1 MSAGSPKLRLG
12 TRGSTLALR
21 QAHLVLEALAR
32 VGHSEAEIVVVR
44 TAGDDI
50 AAGPRWRDDTPGLF
64 TTEIEQALDRRDVDV
79 AVHSLKD
86 LPTVVWSG
94 TVIAAVLERAS
105 PSDAL
110 VSVAHRP
117 LRALPPGARV
127 GTSSLRRRAQLLAAR
142 PDLVVEDL
150 RGNVPTRLSR
160 VAPGDLAAVV
170 LAVAGLERL
179 ERRDAI
185 SEVLPLDTFVPAP
198 GQGAIA
204 VQVREHDA
212 EIVRLVQGISHTPTK
227 WAVDAERVCLAAI
240 EGGCQAPIGAY
251 ARIEQERRMTID
263 AFVSNLTGTRVVR
276 AREEGTC
283 TSIVEACALG
293 QRAAVRLLEQGGA
306 GIWRS

>member
-1 MSAGSPKLRLG
+1 MSERPPKVRLG
-12 TRGSTLALR
+12 TRGSALALR
-21 QAHLVLEALAR
+21 QAHMVLEALAR
-32 VGHSEAEIVVVR
+32 LGHIAAEIVVVR

-94 TVIAAVLERAS
+94 TVIAAVLERAN

-110 VSVAHRP
+110 VSVGHLP
-117 LRALPPGARV
+117 LRALPPHARV

-142 PDLVVEDL
+142 PDLVIEDL
-150 RGNVPTRLSR
+150 RGNVPTRLGR
-160 VAPGDLAAVV
+160 VAPGDLDAIV

-179 ERRDAI
+179 GRGDAI

-198 GQGAIA
+198 GQAAIA
-204 VQVREHDA
+204 VQAREQDA
-212 EIVRLVQGISHTPTK
+212 EVVRLVQGISHTPTT

-240 EGGCQAPIGAY
+240 EGGCQAPVGAY
-251 ARIEQERRMTID
+251 ARIEQEGRMTID

-276 AREEGTC
+276 AREESMC
-283 TSIVEACALG
+283 TSIDQACALG
-293 QRAAVRLLEQGGA
+293 RHAAVRLIEQGG
-306 GIWRS
+306 GELWRS

>member
-117 LRALPPGARV
+117 LRALPLGARV

-283 TSIVEACALG
+283 ASIVEACALG

-306 GIWRS
+306 GLWRS

>member
-12 TRGSTLALR
+12 TRGSALALR

-117 LRALPPGARV
+117 LRALPLGARV

-263 AFVSNLTGTRVVR
+263 AFVSNLTGTWVVR

>member
-12 TRGSTLALR
+12 TRGSALALR

-117 LRALPPGARV
+117 LRALLPGARV

>member
-12 TRGSTLALR
+12 TRGSALALR

-117 LRALPPGARV
+117 LRALPLGARV

>member
-12 TRGSTLALR
+12 TRGSALALR

-160 VAPGDLAAVV
+160 VAPGDLAAIV